1 MAKRSNDELEDFDDL
16 EFPYGPD
23 LDIEMFDDTS
33 VDEERAE
40 ETNLSAWQRIEM
52 RKESD
57 WLRSQVV
64 DWDDW
69 DEFFDSH

>member
-16 EFPYGPD
+16 EFSFGPD
-23 LDIEMFDDTS
+23 LDLEMFDDTA
-33 VDEERAE
+33 VDEVKAE